1 MGNIERIREAL
12 GYIDPGDRETWLRM
26 GMSIKSELADTG
38 FEVWEAWS
46 QQAESFNVKDAQDV
60 WKSIRTDGKVSI
72 GTLFYTAQENGWHH
86 DGSYQK
92 PSPEEIAER
101 RRIAT
106 ARAAQEEAETA
117 RVRAETAKKATAIW
131 NAATE
136 AKAEHPYL
144 ACKQVSPV
152 PTLREID
159 AGAAA
164 AILGYVPKSGGE
176 PLAGRLVVAPVK
188 QGDGISTLELID
200 GSGRKTALAGRGSKS
215 GGFWA
220 TARLPDGDGTGLT
233 LLIGEGVATV
243 LSASAATGYLAIA
256 TLSSGNLLSVA
267 QTIRDLYSKATLVIL
282 ADLVKTTGAPDHH
295 AIEAARS
302 IGGKLATPDF
312 GTDRDHGMTD
322 FNDMALLL
330 GGEAVKVCIGH
341 ATSDLNA
348 DSEADPLPNAKKPRD
363 GLRMIQASTVKMESV
378 TWLWDEYLALGK
390 FHLLGG
396 APATGKT
403 TISMS
408 LAATVSNGGKWA
420 DGSQCDQGN
429 VVIWSSED
437 SPEDTLVPRLAL
449 CGADLSKIYFVG
461 DVVDGNGERPFDP
474 ATDFA
479 PLAAR
484 LTDIGNVRLLVIDPI
499 VSAIQGDSHKN
510 AEVRRGLQ
518 PLVDLAMD
526 LKCALLGITHFSKGT
541 GGREP
546 TERITGSLA
555 FGALA
560 RIVLVTA
567 KHQSSD
573 TDEKPKRIF
582 TRAKSNISPDGGGF
596 EYDIENGEVQSHPGV
611 FSSKISWGASLEGSA
626 RDLLAEADEIDTAD
640 SGACAEAMDFLSDV
654 LAHGS
659 VQSKVVKDQA
669 KAEGISK
676 RTLERASKKLGVKS
690 ERSTFGGGT
699 VWYLPNP
706 ENQSVAP
713 KERSHATHKSMAQMA
728 NVGANGG
735 FEDIVEVEL

>member
-1 MGNIERIREAL
+1 MSNIERIREAL
-12 GYIDPGDRETWLRM
+12 QYVDPRDRDTWLRM
-26 GMSIKSELADTG
+26 GMAIKSMLADTG
-38 FEVWEAWS
+38 FEVWEDWS
-46 QQAESFNVKDAQDV
+46 RQADSFNAKDAQDV
-60 WKSIRTDGKVSI
+60 WKSIQPSGKISI
-72 GTLFYTAQENGWHH
+72 GTLFYTAQENGWQDHGVH
-86 DGSYQK
+86 QK
-92 PSPEEIAER
+92 PSPEESVERQRLAAE
-101 RRIAT
+101 
-106 ARAAQEEAETA
+106 RAAQWETEITCE
-117 RVRAETAKKATAIW
+117 REKTAKKARAIW
-131 NAATE
+131 DATNE
-136 AKAEHPYL
+136 AKADHPYL
-144 ACKQVSPV
+144 EGKKVSPV
-152 PTLREID
+152 ATLREID
-159 AGAAA
+159 AGTAAS
-164 AILGYVPKSGGE
+164 ILGYVPKSGGD
-176 PLAGRLVVAPVK
+176 LLLDRLLVVPVK
-188 QGDGISTLELID
+188 RGDGLSTLELID
-200 GSGRKTALAGRGSKS
+200 GTGRKTALAGRGSKT
-215 GGFWA
+215 GGYWS
-220 TARLPDGDGTGLT
+220 TDRLPEDNGEALT

-243 LSASAATGYLAIA
+243 LSAREATSHPAIA
-256 TLSSGNLLSVA
+256 ALSSGNLPAVA
-267 QTIRDLYSKATLVIL
+267 KTMRERYPGADIVIL
-282 ADLVKTTGAPDHH
+282 ADLVKATGESDHH
-295 AIEAARS
+295 AIEAA
-302 IGGKLATPDF
+302 KLSASRLAFPDF
-312 GTDRDHGMTD
+312 GAERASNLTD
-322 FNDMALLL
+322 FNDLALLL
-330 GGEAVKVCIGH
+330 GYEAVKACIGR
-341 ATSDLNA
+341 ATSNLNA
-348 DSEADPLPNAKKPRD
+348 ASEEDPLASANKPRV
-363 GLRMIQASTVKMESV
+363 GVQMIQASTVKMESV
-378 TWLWDEYLALGK
+378 TWLWDGYLAMGK

-420 DGSQCDQGN
+420 DGSRCEQGN

-461 DVVDGNGERPFDP
+461 DVVDGKGERPFDP

-484 LTDIGNVRLLVIDPI
+484 LIDIGNVRLLIIDPI

-596 EYDIENGEVQSHPGV
+596 EYDIENGEVQSQPGV
-611 FSSKISWGASLEGSA
+611 FSSKISWGVSLEGSA

-640 SGACAEAMDFLSDV
+640 SGACAEAIDFLSDV
-654 LAHGS
+654 LAQGS
-659 VQSKVVKDQA
+659 VPSKVIKDQA

-690 ERSTFGGGT
+690 ERSNFGGGT

-713 KERSHATHKSMAQMA
+713 REHSHATYKSMAQMA